1 MRINPRQVEAFRNV
15 MLAGGITAAAELMNV
30 TQPAVSRLIR
40 DFEFAVKLK
49 LFEREGSRLSPRDE
63 AVKLY
68 REVERL
74 YLGLD
79 QIGRIAGDIRTAKG
93 GVVRIG
99 SIPTLSP
106 LCANEIIPALVADL
120 PDVSLVFDTE
130 STNHITDMIASHQ
143 YDVGFVF
150 GRADHK
156 GPSFDLLATARV
168 VAALPPG
175 HRLAQAEAVTVKDLV
190 GCRTILPGRKTPL
203 RASVEQIAR
212 RDGTSLS
219 SPIETSLWNCCVL
232 ASKRVGIGI
241 VDQITALNFG
251 DGIAVRP
258 FEPEIAVDYLAI
270 TPPRAPRGHI
280 VESVVERLKTAVAAR
295 LAGIGPNALDV
306 VPGVPSGDICRHC
319 GR

>member
-106 LCANEIIPALVADL
+106 LCAEEIIPALVADL
-120 PDVSLVFDTE
+120 PDVSLVLDTE

-156 GPSFDLLATARV
+156 GRSFDLLATASV

-175 HRLAQAEAVTVKDLV
+175 HRLAQAEAVTVKDLA

-212 RDGTSLS
+212 QAGVSMGF
-219 SPIETSLWNCCVL
+219 PIETSLWNCCVL
-232 ASKRVGIGI
+232 ASKGLGIGI

-251 DGIAVRP
+251 DGITIRP
-258 FEPEIAVDYLAI
+258 FRPEIIVQYLAI
-270 TPPRAPRGHI
+270 VPPQAPRSHV
-280 VESVVERLKTAVAAR
+280 VESLVDRLKTAVATR
-295 LAGIGPNALDV
+295 LAGTPLD
-306 VPGVPSGDICRHC
+306 
-319 GR
+319 